1 MRFHKANKI
10 IENSYKKKQDTFDNF
25 AIIKSLVIAKR

>member
-1 MRFHKANKI
+1 MIFYKVTTI
-10 IENSYKKKQDTFDNF
+10 IENRYKKKQDTFGNF